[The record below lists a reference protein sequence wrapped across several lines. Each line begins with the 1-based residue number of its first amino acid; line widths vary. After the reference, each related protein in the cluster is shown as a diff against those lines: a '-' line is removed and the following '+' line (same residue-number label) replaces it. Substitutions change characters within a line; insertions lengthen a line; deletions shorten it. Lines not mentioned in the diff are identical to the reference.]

1 MTRRGF
7 SLSLAAAAAGAL
19 RAETSP
25 GRGAQLVDKTIDAL
39 GGDAF
44 LNMRTRTEIG
54 RASSFYHDR
63 LSGFSVARIYTK
75 YLPPAAA
82 KAGAVRLGEVQRQV
96 LGKKQEDTVL
106 FLADGAYEV
115 TFRGARPLSD
125 DQVSRFR
132 ETTLLDFFYILR
144 QRRNEP
150 GMVFEAKGID
160 VVENQPVETLDIYD
174 ADNRNVTVWIHS
186 DTWLPVRQRFKRWD
200 PVINERREEV
210 THYTNYRDSGSRV
223 MWPHEIARERDTEKI
238 FQMHSDRVTIDDPL
252 DDGLFQLP
260 GGIKILTK

>member
-1 MTRRGF
+1 MTRSVTRRTF

-25 GRGAQLVDKTIDAL
+25 GRGKQLVDKTIDAL

-75 YLPPAAA
+75 YLPPPPSA
-82 KAGAVRLGEVQRQV
+82 LGEVQRQV

-106 FLADGAYEV
+106 FLTTGAYEV
-115 TFRGARPLSD
+115 TFRGARPLPE
-125 DQVSRFR
+125 DQIGRFR
-132 ETTLLDFFYILR
+132 EATLHDVFYILR

-150 GMVFEAKGID
+150 GMAFEAMGID
-160 VVENQPVETLDIYD
+160 VVENQPVETLNIYD
-174 ADNRNVTVWIHS
+174 ADNRNVTVWINS
-186 DTWLPVRQRFKRWD
+186 DTWLPVRQRFKLWD
-200 PVINERREEV
+200 PVINDRREEV

-223 MWPHEIARERDTEKI
+223 MWPHEIARERDREKI
-238 FQMHSDRVTIDDPL
+238 FQMHSDRVTVNDPL
-252 DDGLFQLP
+252 DDSLFALP
-260 GGIKILTK
+260 GGINILTK

>member
-7 SLSLAAAAAGAL
+7 SLSLAAAAATAL

-25 GRGAQLVDKTIDAL
+25 GRGRQLVDKTIDAL

-75 YLPPAAA
+75 YLPPTSA
-82 KAGAVRLGEVQRQV
+82 KPDEVRLGEVQRQV
-96 LGKKQEDTVL
+96 LGKKQEDAVL
-106 FLADGAYEV
+106 FMTNGAYEV
-115 TFRGARPLSD
+115 TFRGARPLPD

-132 ETTLLDFFYILR
+132 ETILHDIFYILR
-144 QRRNEP
+144 QRRNES
-150 GMVFEAKGID
+150 GMAFEAMGID
-160 VVENQPVETLDIYD
+160 VVENQPVETLNIYD
-174 ADNRNVTVWIHS
+174 ADNRNVTVWINS
-186 DTWLPVRQRFKRWD
+186 DTWLPVRQRFKYWD

-210 THYTNYRDSGSRV
+210 THYTNYRDSGNRV
-223 MWPHEIARERDTEKI
+223 MWPHEIARERDTEK
-238 FQMHSDRVTIDDPL
+238 FFRMHSDRVTVDDPL
-252 DDGLFQLP
+252 SDSLFQLP
-260 GGIKILTK
+260 GGINILTK